1 MNTYGLETSMSH
13 PKDEYDYEQEDLN
26 ESAQDQTYAFDK
38 FLDAWERQ
46 EQVRREVSQKQQPS
60 DHLNRI
66 RDARNREHLHNRLR
80 WSR

>member
-13 PKDEYDYEQEDLN
+13 PNKDNEHEELN
-26 ESAQDQTYAFDK
+26 ENVQEQTYTFDK

-46 EQVRREVSQKQQPS
+46 AQARAEAAQKQQPS
-60 DHLNRI
+60 DQANRI